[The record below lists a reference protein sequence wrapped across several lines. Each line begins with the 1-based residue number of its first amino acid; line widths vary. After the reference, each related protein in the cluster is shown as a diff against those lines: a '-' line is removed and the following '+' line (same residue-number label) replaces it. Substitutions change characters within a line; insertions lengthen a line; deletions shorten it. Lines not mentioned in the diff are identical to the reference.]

1 MRQSSANVP
10 ILDIYLT
17 SFLSLHGISP
27 QFTKQGSRI
36 VFEFPASKEV
46 NQLTRA
52 YNENPSVHVLDFVHH
67 LRRIRSQMLSA
78 R

>member
-1 MRQSSANVP
+1 MKRSSGNVP

-17 SFLSLHGISP
+17 SFLSYHGISP
-27 QFTKQGSRI
+27 QFTKQGSRV
-36 VFEFPASKEV
+36 VFEFPATDEV

-52 YNENPSVHVLDFVHH
+52 YNENPSVRVLDFVHH